1 MPIKSNIKIP
11 IMNSLK
17 EIVVIGKRKP
27 IIKNDIGDYPDQNN
41 GGMLSKIDYN
51 TVINARKTN
60 PNAYKGFEVN
70 RDFGHVPQMATGGE
84 LQQQNNS
91 SMNPYLYN
99 SLPQYGLGSW
109 LAENAGT
116 IGSVAG
122 GIGGFLIGGPAGA
135 ALGSSA
141 LGGVGNM
148 ITKGHEQGE
157 MNDQQAANV
166 AMQQQ
171 QMDIKNA
178 TSNYQAQQ
186 HPMYGTNFAVG
197 GFMPNVNTWQYS
209 NVGGINYAEGGG
221 IHINPENVGK
231 FNATKERTGKTTE
244 ELTHSSNPLT
254 RKRAIFAQ
262 NAAKWH
268 HEDGGYLMS
277 GRPEATIESNN
288 NGNDNSAAQMTK
300 GLDNITVYPKSA
312 GSHQTSSTNGI
323 PIGNKGLVEGGE
335 TRIGKY
341 IFSNRF

>member
-1 MPIKSNIKIP
+1 MTKKTK
-11 IMNSLK
+11 L
-17 EIVVIGKRKP
+17 VRKP
-27 IIKNDIGDYPDQNN
+27 ITKQY
-41 GGMLSKIDYN
+41 
-51 TVINARKTN
+51 
-60 PNAYKGFEVN
+60 
-70 RDFGHVPQMATGGE
+70 ATGGQ
-84 LQQQNNS
+84 LKAQNNAG
-91 SMNPYLYN
+91 MNPYLYN

-109 LAENAGT
+109 LGENAGA

-141 LGGVGNM
+141 LGGIGGM

-157 MNDQQAANV
+157 ANDQQAANV
-166 AMQQQ
+166 AMQQH

-186 HPMYGTNFAVG
+186 HPMYGTNFAMG

-209 NVGGINYAEGGG
+209 NVGGINYENGGQ
-221 IHINPENVGK
+221 
-231 FNATKERTGKTTE
+231 
-244 ELTHSSNPLT
+244 L
-254 RKRAIFAQ
+254 
-262 NAAKWH
+262 
-268 HEDGGYLMS
+268 
-277 GRPEATIESNN
+277 
-288 NGNDNSAAQMTK
+288 GNDNNAAQMTK

-335 TRIGKY
+335 TRVGKY